1 MKKDSFPVELHHSQT
16 PLLKLCNNRGEW
28 IQVGEGG
35 EWGGGGG
42 VGRGGLNVL
51 QTGPFKNA
59 ISRRKKIFSS
69 AS

>member
-1 MKKDSFPVELHHSQT
+1 MDK
-16 PLLKLCNNRGEW
+16 
-28 IQVGEGG
+28 GG
-35 EWGGGGG
+35 GGGGGG

>member
-1 MKKDSFPVELHHSQT
+1 MKKDSFPVELHHSKT

-28 IQVGEGG
+28 IQVGEGR
-35 EWGGGGG
+35 GG

>member
-35 EWGGGGG
+35 RGEWIQVGEGGGEWGG
-42 VGRGGLNVL
+42 VG
-51 QTGPFKNA
+51 
-59 ISRRKKIFSS
+59 
-69 AS
+69 